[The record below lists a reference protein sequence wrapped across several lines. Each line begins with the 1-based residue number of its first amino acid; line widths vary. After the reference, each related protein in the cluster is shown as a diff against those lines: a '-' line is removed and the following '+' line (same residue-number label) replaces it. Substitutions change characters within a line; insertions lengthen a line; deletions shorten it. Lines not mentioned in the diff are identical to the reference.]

1 MTGDGTGTGAGA
13 GAAAAAPEPEPA
25 PASSRFVRRPAAVSG
40 ALAVASAAVAVGLV
54 AGAPAQ
60 RPALAA
66 AAVGVSLSA
75 LGGRLWRRSG
85 DGGGGTSAGIGAGA
99 GAVLTVVGLLA
110 LLAAAG
116 YAAVRPPRIVHRL
129 ELLPGIAG
137 LAVLAAALVP
147 LRFRWSRVLIDVGA
161 GMVFLTVLVG
171 GVVRGTSTPALLAA
185 TAATVVAWDAGENAV
200 SLGGQVGTGEGA
212 ATRRAELVHAGA
224 GAVVAC
230 VGVAA
235 VLGVTR
241 LGVDD
246 LPLAA
251 LVALL
256 VAGVALALAI
266 HR

>member
-75 LGGRLWRRSG
+75 LGGRLWRGSG
-85 DGGGGTSAGIGAGA
+85 DGGGGTNAGTGA